1 MCSLTR
7 APCSLQFVPP
17 SNGSAVRLFNLA
29 PDVKFA
35 GLSVGGRQLAD
46 QVQYSLGSKWAPV
59 ATGQQTFS
67 ASSDTAAEGAAGGT
81 PLASAPFAPP
91 QAPEVFTVF
100 LLGDKGYGYTLLPQ
114 LDAPETGPCKPP

>member
-1 MCSLTR
+1 M
-7 APCSLQFVPP
+7 
-17 SNGSAVRLFNLA
+17 
-29 PDVKFA
+29 
-35 GLSVGGRQLAD
+35 GGRQLAD

-67 ASSDTAAEGAAGGT
+67 ATSDTAAEGAAAGT
-81 PLASAPFAPP
+81 PLASAPFAPPQVKARSPARYVEWQSLRPDCTTKFNPLP

>member
-1 MCSLTR
+1 MPSPSR
-7 APCSLQFVPP
+7 AATAAPT
-17 SNGSAVRLFNLA
+17 GAVAIN
-29 PDVKFA
+29 
-35 GLSVGGRQLAD
+35 
-46 QVQYSLGSKWAPV
+46 SKWAPV

-67 ASSDTAAEGAAGGT
+67 ATSDTAAEGAAAGT